1 MTRYPKS
8 AVEVYVDGFSSKN
21 IALKINAGESMID
34 PGLKGKVALITGAN
48 HGIGAATAWAF
59 AAQGT
64 RVLATYFRPSCPC
77 GQEELSKA
85 SQAGIGGPLLY
96 WAGQQRTAD
105 RLVQQILQSGGEAAA
120 AEADLGDSANIGTVF
135 DACETALGPV
145 DILVNNHTH
154 CAKDTFDPA
163 AVKAEGFAVDLF
175 SPAVADEH
183 FAINARSYA
192 LMMSEYIRRYLEH
205 GATWGRIINL
215 STDAAHA
222 HANSISYAATK
233 HAIESYSRSAA
244 LEVGKY
250 GITVNI
256 VAPGPI
262 QTGWLTPEQE
272 ELISADTPLRRC
284 GMPEDVAEVIVFLAS
299 QQAHWLTGQLLYV
312 GGGWR
317 MHQ

>member
-1 MTRYPKS
+1 
-8 AVEVYVDGFSSKN
+8 
-21 IALKINAGESMID
+21 MID

-48 HGIGAATAWAF
+48 HGIGAATVRAL

-64 RVLATYFRPSCPC
+64 RVFATYFRPSCPC
-77 GQEELSKA
+77 GPEELSKA

-96 WAGQQRTAD
+96 WAEQQRSAD
-105 RLVQQILQSGGEAAA
+105 WLVQQILQSGGAAAA
-120 AEADLGDSANIGTVF
+120 AEADLGDPANISAVF
-135 DACETALGPV
+135 DACEAALGPV
-145 DILVNNHTH
+145 DVLVNNHTH
-154 CAKDTFDPA
+154 SAKDTFDPA
-163 AVKAEGFAVDLF
+163 AVKVEDFAVHLL

-192 LMMSEYIRRYLEH
+192 LMMSEYIRRYLER
-205 GATWGRIINL
+205 GASWGRILNI

-222 HANSISYAATK
+222 HPSSISYAATK

-272 ELISADTPLRRC
+272 APISAGTPLGRY
-284 GMPEDVAEVIVFLAS
+284 GMPEDVAEVIVLLVS

-312 GGGWR
+312 GGGWG